1 MRWFDGPPVARSL
14 VLALVVG
21 AALMGGLVARSV
33 DSRGGATVTVS
44 GTTCPKGFRKVGAG
58 PGEQRTGYTPDHPFT
73 VPSVVCI
80 EE

>member
-44 GTTCPKGFRKVGAG
+44 GTTCPKGFRKVGKG
-58 PGEQRTGYTPDHPFT
+58 PSTAAPSDGYQSFRGM
-73 VPSVVCI
+73 SVVCI

>member
-1 MRWFDGPPVARSL
+1 MRWFEGAPVAR
-14 VLALVVG
+14 ALVVALMVG
-21 AALMGGLVARSV
+21 AALVGGLLARSM
-33 DSRGGATVTVS
+33 DTRGGATVTVS

-58 PGEQRTGYTPDHPFT
+58 PRQRTGYTPDHPFT